1 MTDQPAVFYRCRGYG
16 SPTVVMDAGL
26 GDTSRTWGAVEPEV
40 ARFTRVFVYDR
51 KGIGASQS
59 GSRPR
64 NSRQM
69 VSELRDL
76 LSIAGIAP
84 PYVLVGHSF
93 GGLNMI
99 LFASLH
105 PDEAKG
111 LVLVDTPHPNRIAA
125 ERKLLSPEQMRRYI
139 DSFNGNSEGMTL
151 EEREE
156 SSEQVSAAPPLP
168 DIPLVV
174 LHSGTFTRPA
184 GWPVRALEQSF
195 IEGQKDLAS
204 RTPQGKRV
212 VVEGRGHYIQHD
224 HPELVIEAISEVVE
238 RARAAERLEEGKQR

>member
-1 MTDQPAVFYRCRGYG
+1 MTGRPSIFYRCSGDG

-26 GDTSRTWGAVEPEV
+26 GDTSGTWEAVEPEV

-51 KGIGASQS
+51 SGVGASQS
-59 GSRPR
+59 GDRPR
-64 NSRQM
+64 DCRQM
-69 VSELRDL
+69 VSELHDL

-93 GGLNMI
+93 GGLNMM
-99 LFASLH
+99 LFASRH

-139 DSFNGNSEGMTL
+139 DSFTGNNEGMTF
-151 EEREE
+151 EEREK
-156 SSEQVSAAPPLP
+156 SGEQVSAAPSLP
-168 DIPLVV
+168 DIPLIV
-174 LHSGTFTRPA
+174 LHSGTFTRPT

-212 VVEGRGHYIQHD
+212 VVEGSGHYIQHD

-238 RARAAERLEEGKQR
+238 RARAAERLEQRKRR